1 MSSCG
6 WVRLWRTRYRY
17 RGRSR
22 RTLFDRPRLD
32 LVSTISGRL
41 QRGRHTLEVAL
52 FAVGVAGEGGLGLLL
67 LELVKNFAVGD
78 VAHLV
83 VLVDDQ
89 TLAITDAT
97 LALGHHGVAG
107 VICLAD
113 VAVYTLPTL
122 FALAV
127 VALARQSVVS
137 IGQRTTQR
145 L

>member
-1 MSSCG
+1 
-6 WVRLWRTRYRY
+6 
-17 RGRSR
+17 
-22 RTLFDRPRLD
+22 

-41 QRGRHTLEVAL
+41 QRGRHTLEGAL

-67 LELVKNFAVGD
+67 LELIENLAVGD

-83 VLVDDQ
+83 VLIDDQ
-89 TLAITDAT
+89 ALAVTDAT

-107 VICLAD
+107 VVCLANI
-113 VAVYTLPTL
+113 AVYTLPAL

-127 VALARQSVVS
+127 VALARQSVMS

-145 L
+145 LRAVLTAEA